1 MQSQQNIMEILNNVV
16 VKYVSKYLTIA
27 SVDEYLDNGSP
38 STFEGEDVL
47 FEVHPHKIN
56 QEFYAVDGSSRSFIS
71 GKGIISVSSVA
82 ISSSLVPIYGVYPSL
97 DGEKELELK
106 EPFIAV
112 ASSMQENSKI
122 DPYLYFGPYVSPI
135 SITGDP
141 FYSTEG
147 FEVIEGEI
155 RSVLETRALSLVKG
169 KGKVIVDG
177 PLFPSYLYL
186 TSKFKKKILEER
198 EKIIDKEFIGI
209 VKRLDKSRS
218 LIDSIDNKTRSLI
231 YQKYRIDPKVFLSD
245 ESFIL
250 HLVRFNYSPPYKI
263 LALGPFLKKICEKIN
278 VYLYYLIIPF
288 HPYVSKF
295 SILRI
300 ESLSK
305 DPSILGAIAS
315 MGITKDGIPPLLA
328 LADFKAKKTSLALYR
343 YVVSIVEKLGIQAS
357 FYSRLSGEVA

>member
-1 MQSQQNIMEILNNVV
+1 MEILNSVV
-16 VKYVSKYLTIA
+16 VKYVSKYLTIT
-27 SVDEYLDNGSP
+27 SLDDYRDNESP
-38 STFEGEDVL
+38 STFEGEDVF
-47 FEVHPHKIN
+47 FEVHPSRTD
-56 QEFYAVDGSSRSFIS
+56 QEFYAVDGSSRSFVS
-71 GKGIISVSSVA
+71 GKGIISVSAVA
-82 ISSSLVPIYGVYPSL
+82 LSSSSIPIYGVYPSL

-112 ASSMQENSKI
+112 ASSVHENSKI

-141 FYSTEG
+141 FYSSEG

-155 RSVLETRALSLVKG
+155 RSVLETKALKIVKG

-186 TSKFKKKILEER
+186 TSKFKEKILEER
-198 EKIIDKEFIGI
+198 KNVIDKDFLGI

-218 LIDSIDNKTRSLI
+218 LIDSIDNKTRSTI
-231 YQKYRIDPKVFLSD
+231 YQKYRIDPKIFLSD

-263 LALGPFLKKICEKIN
+263 LALGPFSKKICEKIN
-278 VYLYYLIIPF
+278 VYMYYLVVPF

-305 DPSILGAIAS
+305 DPSILGIIAS

-328 LADFKAKKTSLALYR
+328 LADFKAKKISLALYR
-343 YVVSIVEKLGIQAS
+343 YIVSIVERLGIQAS